1 MCNLVRQEGQPERVS
16 TMARR
21 CMTRFL
27 DSLDQD
33 TVPVWR
39 RSLLLAAACLLVTSK
54 IVSQAPLSA
63 KLLLKYSG
71 AAFSMEELTVR
82 ECYLKC
88 VTRIIQLR

>member
-1 MCNLVRQEGQPERVS
+1 MCNLVRQEGQPDRVS
-16 TMARR
+16 TMSRR
-21 CMTRFL
+21 CMARFL
-27 DSLDQD
+27 DSLDPD

-54 IVSQAPLSA
+54 IVSQVPLSA

-82 ECYLKC
+82 A
-88 VTRIIQLR
+88 

>member
-1 MCNLVRQEGQPERVS
+1 
-16 TMARR
+16 
-21 CMTRFL
+21 MTRFL

-88 VTRIIQLR
+88 VIRIIQLS

>member
-1 MCNLVRQEGQPERVS
+1 MCNLVRQEGQPDRVS
-16 TMARR
+16 AMARR

-27 DSLDQD
+27 DSLDPD

-54 IVSQAPLSA
+54 IVSKVPLSA
-63 KLLLKYSG
+63 KLLLKYAG

-82 ECYLKC
+82 A
-88 VTRIIQLR
+88 

>member
-1 MCNLVRQEGQPERVS
+1 MCNLVRQEGQPDRVS
-16 TMARR
+16 AMSRR

-27 DSLDQD
+27 DSLDPD

-54 IVSQAPLSA
+54 IVSQVPLSA

-82 ECYLKC
+82 ASSEM
-88 VTRIIQLR
+88 